1 MGISEIPTSKSIMGL
16 NLTFNGDCHRS
27 FHLTAPPVIYQVEIG
42 KVVEKD
48 DVKVMRVHQAI
59 DTEFITNDLA

>member
-1 MGISEIPTSKSIMGL
+1 METVIDLSTW
-16 NLTFNGDCHRS
+16 
-27 FHLTAPPVIYQVEIG
+27 PPPFIYQVEIG
-42 KVVEKD
+42 KVIEKA